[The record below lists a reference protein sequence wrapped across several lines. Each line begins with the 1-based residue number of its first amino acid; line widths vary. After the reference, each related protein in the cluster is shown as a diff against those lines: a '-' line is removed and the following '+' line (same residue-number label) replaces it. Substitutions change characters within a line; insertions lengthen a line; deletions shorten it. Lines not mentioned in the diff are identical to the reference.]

1 MKLGCGKCSVVLLA
15 AAESET
21 EGQKHACMKARLPE
35 KVRKEPRQF
44 CVPHRQMASLRMSR
58 TWIANWFG
66 IRKLEVHAVQS
77 CTNRDI
83 EQMF

>member
-1 MKLGCGKCSVVLLA
+1 MLSVLLA

-21 EGQKHACMKARLPE
+21 ERQKHACMKARLPE

-58 TWIANWFG
+58 TWIVNWFG
-66 IRKLEVHAVQS
+66 IRKLGVYAVQS
-77 CTNRDI
+77 STNRDI